1 MTFWLKIHW
10 AIWTTLV
17 VIVVTGVLLDS
28 SLSPSSITL
37 ELRPNSSITVSVFRP
52 FPDKLRLGL
61 RFKQSIKHKRPE
73 HGEWRTNTDAEKTG
87 FLEFANPGEPIKLMV
102 SREGKD
108 VVYEAL
114 PSSSYGEFD
123 AFRDLYPF
131 VEDGNPHRFP
141 WPPNMALS
149 QKIPAGNSTFN
160 ISVLEVGPK
169 LIGEKVTLIFIQ
181 PNSGKNM
188 SMDPGYRFLGWLI
201 FWPLYV
207 LLLFVYFTVLAWK
220 SSPRI
225 GTEKTDGSKY
235 IKKNKKRK

>member
-1 MTFWLKIHW
+1 MI
-10 AIWTTLV
+10 
-17 VIVVTGVLLDS
+17 VITGVFLES
-28 SLSPSSITL
+28 SLSPSAVTL
-37 ELRPNSSITVSVFRP
+37 ELRPNASVAVSVFRP

-61 RFKQSIKHKRPE
+61 RFKRSSSYDRRPE
-73 HGEWRTNTDAEKTG
+73 LGEWMTWGSDRLGG
-87 FLEFANPGEPIKLMV
+87 FLEFANPGEPIKLLV
-102 SREGKD
+102 RGEEGKE
-108 VVYEAL
+108 VIYEAL
-114 PSSSYGEFD
+114 PASGYGQTD
-123 AFRDLYPF
+123 IYRDLYPF
-131 VEDGNPHRFP
+131 VDDGNPHRFP

-160 ISVLEVGPK
+160 ISVLQVGPK

-225 GTEKTDGSKY
+225 GTEKTNGSKY

>member
-1 MTFWLKIHW
+1 MTFTLQMHW

-17 VIVVTGVLLDS
+17 VIVVTGGFLDS
-28 SLSPSSITL
+28 SSSPSAVTL
-37 ELRPNSSITVSVFRP
+37 ELRPNASIAVSVFRP

-61 RFKQSIKHKRPE
+61 RFKDSMKQKRPE
-73 HGEWRTNTDAEKTG
+73 LGKYQHNQDYEKKG
-87 FLEFANPGEPIKLMV
+87 YLEFAEPGEPIKLKV
-102 SREGKD
+102 SRKGKD
-108 VVYEAL
+108 VIYEAE
-114 PSSSYGEFD
+114 PASAHGEMDSYR
-123 AFRDLYPF
+123 ALYPF
-131 VEDGNPHRFP
+131 VDDGNPHRFP
-141 WPPNMALS
+141 YPPNIALS

-188 SMDPGYRFLGWLI
+188 SMDPGYRFLGWFIL
-201 FWPLYV
+201 WPLYV